1 MHPQRKRIISYLK
14 PYKAIIAQEPKRER
28 CKISGI
34 NAKKLEKKKYNPFKK
49 KKLKKPKQTNKQTTN
64 SENRYEWLTN
74 FDAVTIQ
81 T

>member
-28 CKISGI
+28 YKISGI
-34 NAKKLEKKKYNPFKK
+34 NAKKLEKKNTTPSK

>member
-28 CKISGI
+28 YKISGI
-34 NAKKLEKKKYNPFKK
+34 NAKKLEKKNTTPSK

-64 SENRYEWLTN
+64 SENRYE
-74 FDAVTIQ
+74 
-81 T
+81 

>member
-28 CKISGI
+28 YKISGI
-34 NAKKLEKKKYNPFKK
+34 NAKKLEKKIQPLQK

-64 SENRYEWLTN
+64 SGNRYEWLTN

>member
-28 CKISGI
+28 YKISGI
-34 NAKKLEKKKYNPFKK
+34 NAKKLEKKNTTPSK

-64 SENRYEWLTN
+64 SANRYEWLTN

>member
-28 CKISGI
+28 YKISGI

-49 KKLKKPKQTNKQTTN
+49 KTKKTQTNKQTN
-64 SENRYEWLTN
+64 N
-74 FDAVTIQ
+74 
-81 T
+81 

>member
-28 CKISGI
+28 YKISGI
-34 NAKKLEKKKYNPFKK
+34 NAKKLEKKNTTPSKK

-64 SENRYEWLTN
+64 SANRYE
-74 FDAVTIQ
+74 
-81 T
+81 